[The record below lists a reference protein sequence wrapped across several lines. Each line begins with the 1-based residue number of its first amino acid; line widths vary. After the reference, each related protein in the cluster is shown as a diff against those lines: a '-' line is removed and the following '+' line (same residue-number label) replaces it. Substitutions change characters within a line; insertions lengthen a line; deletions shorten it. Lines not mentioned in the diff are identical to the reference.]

1 MRSSTG
7 LYVSRLDHMR
17 ALAAFLVYCWHFLH
31 IKIPYEMVPT
41 FMALSLF
48 EEGHAGVALF
58 MTLSGYLFAKIMDG
72 RKIDFGRFYRNRLLR
87 LVPLLS
93 VVLLYWALRGQ
104 VSLEG
109 FVKGFLSFP
118 TWPPGTWSIV
128 VEFHFYLGFPL
139 LLVLQRVH
147 RIWPLIA
154 VLAISIALRTLL
166 WQAYGEVQWLS
177 YWTIIGCI
185 DLFVLGML
193 WHELAGKQL
202 IKAWP
207 GLVAGGSL
215 IAIIGLWHAFNGM
228 GGFYGLGGYPSSS
241 AIWIVIPTLQGL
253 LFGALIAGYERMAVK
268 IPGMLDRGL
277 ARTGE
282 VSYSIYLVQFIVYP
296 TLGKYCGLLGFDL
309 GNFSVAM
316 ALAVATFPVIVL
328 ISNLTYELIEK
339 PFLRWRR
346 AYVEGSQNR
355 FEAKPEARWV
365 PVA

>member
-1 MRSSTG
+1 
-7 LYVSRLDHMR
+7 
-17 ALAAFLVYCWHFLH
+17 
-31 IKIPYEMVPT
+31 
-41 FMALSLF
+41 
-48 EEGHAGVALF
+48 
-58 MTLSGYLFAKIMDG
+58 
-72 RKIDFGRFYRNRLLR
+72 
-87 LVPLLS
+87 
-93 VVLLYWALRGQ
+93 
-104 VSLEG
+104 
-109 FVKGFLSFP
+109 
-118 TWPPGTWSIV
+118 
-128 VEFHFYLGFPL
+128 
-139 LLVLQRVH
+139 
-147 RIWPLIA
+147 
-154 VLAISIALRTLL
+154 
-166 WQAYGEVQWLS
+166 
-177 YWTIIGCI
+177 
-185 DLFVLGML
+185 
-193 WHELAGKQL
+193 
-202 IKAWP
+202 
-207 GLVAGGSL
+207 
-215 IAIIGLWHAFNGM
+215 M